1 MMSTDGMPFWSRPS
15 SDGPGMIARSK
26 TRSFGLALLAVVAL
40 AAAPVGAQTTVQERT
55 LSFYNIHTGA
65 HLAAT
70 YRRGNEYDPE
80 GLAQINH
87 LLRDPVCG
95 DEHSIDPLVL
105 DFLYDLMDK
114 VGYHQEVQMVCGYRS
129 VETNTMMHRRS
140 KGVALGS
147 MHTQGRALDFR
158 LPGVDT
164 RRIWEIARSMK
175 RGGTGYYRDS
185 DFVHIDTGP
194 VRSW

>member
-1 MMSTDGMPFWSRPS
+1 
-15 SDGPGMIARSK
+15 MIMRLK
-26 TRSFGLALLAVVAL
+26 MRSFCLILSAVLAM
-40 AAAPVGAQTTVQERT
+40 AAALIGAQKTVHERT

-65 HLAAT
+65 HLTVT

-87 LLRDPVCG
+87 ILRDHVCG

-105 DFLYDLMDK
+105 DFLYDLMEK
-114 VGYHQEVQMVCGYRS
+114 LGYHREVQMVCGYRS
-129 VETNTMMHRRS
+129 VETNTMMHYRS
-140 KGVALGS
+140 KGVALES

-175 RGGTGYYRDS
+175 RGGTGYYRSS
-185 DFVHIDTGP
+185 DFVHIDTGR